1 VALIIRTCNKA
12 RLRHAFVSAAMLIAV
27 GITFPVSAASGGDA
41 NMDRYVAARLAEFD
55 DRGAEALK
63 SYLQLF
69 NAEPQSSAIA
79 DRLYQSAMLQGDM
92 ASAVRAVRVL
102 ELRNETDAT
111 APLLLF
117 ADYFKKRDWRNAEI
131 AIAELEVKSNF
142 GFVGPILRSWLNV
155 AQGKPHGFQTVD
167 ARINPILHY
176 YSSDQVAY
184 LELASGNLAA
194 AKPML
199 SAFRNV
205 ENDFARDLMLNAAPY
220 YAANNEI
227 EFAKSLIAGRLDDT
241 SSSYSANGSD
251 KPKSRFNPLGG
262 TATIYTRLSAALME
276 QNVPEQALIMAR
288 IANWL
293 DPKSES
299 AKLAL
304 AKSLL
309 SSGQGKAAY
318 SLIDSIK
325 PTSPY
330 SSQATQEKIRSLLK
344 NGNKQLA
351 LELAQS
357 QRKNN
362 PELNSALLLVAQMHE
377 ENSDFSRATDAYNEL
392 VVASVR
398 ANDNPRKQALYRFF
412 LATAFDKKGN
422 WNQARIQLQEARA
435 LDPNNPYIL
444 NYLGFTLLERR
455 EEISGALEMVKRAY
469 QLSPDSPAIADSLG
483 WGYFLIGNTE
493 QAVNMLEKAVK
504 QSGHDT
510 VMNEHL
516 GDAYW
521 KAGRRV
527 DARYAWKTAAYQAEK
542 DALSRLQRKMEQGLN
557 GTIAGGEPK
566 P

>member
-1 VALIIRTCNKA
+1 MAIGMT
-12 RLRHAFVSAAMLIAV
+12 S
-27 GITFPVSAASGGDA
+27 PVSAASGADA

-69 NAEPQSSAIA
+69 DAEPQSPAIA

-117 ADYFKKRDWRNAEI
+117 AEYFKKRDWRNAEI

-167 ARINPILHY
+167 ARSNPILHY
-176 YSSDQVAY
+176 YSGDQVAY

-194 AKPML
+194 AKPLL

-205 ENDFARDLMLNAAPY
+205 ENDFARDLMLNAAPF

-227 EFAKSLIAGRLDDT
+227 EFANSLIAGRLEET
-241 SSSYSANGSD
+241 SSGFPANRGS
-251 KPKSRFNPLGG
+251 KAKSRLQPLDG

-276 QNVPEQALIMAR
+276 QSVPEQALIMAR
-288 IANWL
+288 IANWF
-293 DPKSES
+293 DPKSEP

-309 SSGQGKAAY
+309 SLGQGKAAN
-318 SLIDSIK
+318 SLLESIK

-330 SSQATQEKIRSLLK
+330 SSQATQEKIQSFLK
-344 NGNKQLA
+344 NGNKQSA
-351 LELAQS
+351 LQLAQS
-357 QRKNN
+357 QRKNS
-362 PELNSALLLVAQMHE
+362 PASNSALLLVAQMYE
-377 ENSDFSRATDAYNEL
+377 ENNDFSRATDAYNEL
-392 VVASVR
+392 VVASMR

-412 LATAFDKKGN
+412 LATALDKKGN
-422 WNQARIQLQEARA
+422 WKQARIVLQEAGA

-444 NYLGFTLLERR
+444 NYFGFTLLERG
-455 EEISGALEMVKRAY
+455 EDISGALEMVKRAY

-483 WGYFLIGNTE
+483 WGYFLTGNTE
-493 QAVNMLEKAVK
+493 QAVNMLERAVK
-504 QSGHDT
+504 QSGNDT

-527 DARYAWKTAAYQAEK
+527 DARYAWKTAAFRAEN
-542 DALSRLQRKMEQGLN
+542 DAVVRLRRKIEQGLI
-557 GTIAGGEPK
+557 GTIAGGEPN